1 MKGIFIS
8 FEGIDGCGKST
19 QINLLA
25 KYFAIQ
31 KKSFVKTEE
40 PGGTEGANEIRKI
53 LLREN
58 NFQWSVESEALLFM
72 AARNDHVEKIIKPAI
87 EENKIVICDRFMDST
102 IVYQGMRSPQA
113 KNLSLMLFELIGI
126 NPDITF
132 LIDMDPEIALNRAL
146 NRANDEDRFE
156 NYGISFQRQLRQNFL
171 DVANKHSDRI
181 KIIDGN
187 RSPQQVAAQIIE
199 SVETLV
205 KRYDRK
211 RNSRVYRAVKWG

>member
-25 KYFAIQ
+25 KHFAKQ
-31 KKSFVKTEE
+31 KKAFVKTEE

-58 NFQWSVESEALLFM
+58 NFRWSVETETLLFM
-72 AARNDHVEKIIKPAI
+72 AARNDHVEKVIKPAI
-87 EENKIVICDRFMDST
+87 EDNKIVICDRFMDST

-113 KNLSLMLFELIGI
+113 KKLSLTLFELIGI

-132 LIDMDPEIALNRAL
+132 LIDMDPEIALDRAL
-146 NRANDEDRFE
+146 NRATNEDRFE
-156 NYGISFQRQLRQNFL
+156 NYGINFQRQLRQNFL
-171 DVANKHSDRI
+171 DIAKTHSDRI
-181 KIIDGN
+181 KVLDGN
-187 RSPQQVAAQIIE
+187 RSPKQVAAQIIE
-199 SVETLV
+199 RIEILI
-205 KRYDRK
+205 K
-211 RNSRVYRAVKWG
+211 

>member
-1 MKGIFIS
+1 MRGFFIS

-25 KYFAIQ
+25 KYFAKQ

-72 AARNDHVEKIIKPAI
+72 AARNDHVEKVIKPAI
-87 EENKIVICDRFMDST
+87 KDNKIVICDRFMDST

-132 LIDMDPEIALNRAL
+132 LIDMDPEVALNRAL
-146 NRANDEDRFE
+146 TRANDEDRFE
-156 NYGISFQRQLRQNFL
+156 NYGINFQRQLRQNFL
-171 DVANKHSDRI
+171 DIANKHTDRI
-181 KIIDGN
+181 KIIDGDL
-187 RSPQQVAAQIIE
+187 SPQQVAAQIIE

-205 KRYDRK
+205 K
-211 RNSRVYRAVKWG
+211 

>member
-25 KYFAIQ
+25 KHFAKQ

-40 PGGTEGANEIRKI
+40 PGGTKGANEIRKI

-72 AARNDHVEKIIKPAI
+72 AARNDHVEKVIKPAI
-87 EENKIVICDRFMDST
+87 ADNKIVICDRFMDST

-113 KNLSLMLFELIGI
+113 KKLSLILFELVGI
-126 NPDITF
+126 FPDITF
-132 LIDMDPEIALNRAL
+132 LIDMDPEIALDRAL
-146 NRANDEDRFE
+146 KRITDEDRFE
-156 NYGISFQRQLRQNFL
+156 NYGINFQRQLRQNFL
-171 DVANKHSDRI
+171 DIANTNSDRI
-181 KIIDGN
+181 RIIDGN

-199 SVETLV
+199 SIETLV
-205 KRYDRK
+205 K
-211 RNSRVYRAVKWG
+211 

>member
-1 MKGIFIS
+1 MKGFFIS

-25 KYFAIQ
+25 KYFAEQ

-87 EENKIVICDRFMDST
+87 EDNQIVICDRFMDST

-132 LIDMDPEIALNRAL
+132 LIDMDPEIALDRAL

-205 KRYDRK
+205 K
-211 RNSRVYRAVKWG
+211 

>member
-1 MKGIFIS
+1 MKGVFIS

-25 KYFAIQ
+25 KHFAKQ

-40 PGGTEGANEIRKI
+40 PGGTEGANEIRKM

-58 NFQWSVESEALLFM
+58 NFQWSVDSEALLFM

-87 EENKIVICDRFMDST
+87 EDNKIVICDRFMDST

-113 KNLSLMLFELIGI
+113 KNLSIMLFELIGI

-132 LIDMDPEIALNRAL
+132 LIDMDPEIALDRAL

-171 DVANKHSDRI
+171 DLANKHSGRI

-205 KRYDRK
+205 K
-211 RNSRVYRAVKWG
+211 

>member
-8 FEGIDGCGKST
+8 FEGIDGCGKTT

-25 KYFAIQ
+25 KHFAKQ

-58 NFQWSVESEALLFM
+58 NFQWSVESETLLFM
-72 AARNDHVEKIIKPAI
+72 AARNDHVEKVIKPAI
-87 EENKIVICDRFMDST
+87 EDNKIVICDRFMDST

-113 KNLSLMLFELIGI
+113 KKLSLILFELIGI

-132 LIDMDPEIALNRAL
+132 LIDMDPKIALDRAL

-156 NYGISFQRQLRQNFL
+156 NYGINFQRQLRQNFL
-171 DVANKHSDRI
+171 DLANKYSDRI

-187 RSPQQVAAQIIE
+187 RSLQQVAAQIIE

-205 KRYDRK
+205 K
-211 RNSRVYRAVKWG
+211 

>member
-8 FEGIDGCGKST
+8 FEGIDGSGKST
-19 QINLLA
+19 QISLLA
-25 KYFAIQ
+25 KYFAKQ
-31 KKSFVKTEE
+31 KKSFVRTEE

-58 NFQWSVESEALLFM
+58 NFQWSVETEALLFM
-72 AARNDHVEKIIKPAI
+72 AARNDHVEKVIKPAI

-113 KNLSLMLFELIGI
+113 KKLSLILFDLIGI

-132 LIDMDPEIALNRAL
+132 LIDMDPEIALDRAL
-146 NRANDEDRFE
+146 NRATDEDRFE
-156 NYGISFQRQLRQNFL
+156 NYGINFQRQLRQNFL
-171 DVANKHSDRI
+171 DIANKHSERI

-187 RSPQQVAAQIIE
+187 RTPQQVATQIIE
-199 SVETLV
+199 SVGPLV
-205 KRYDRK
+205 K
-211 RNSRVYRAVKWG
+211 

>member
-25 KYFAIQ
+25 KYFAKQ

-72 AARNDHVEKIIKPAI
+72 AARNDHVEKVIKPAI
-87 EENKIVICDRFMDST
+87 EDNKIVICDRFMDST

-113 KNLSLMLFELIGI
+113 KKLSLILFELIGI

-132 LIDMDPEIALNRAL
+132 IIDMDPEIALDRAL
-146 NRANDEDRFE
+146 NRATNEDRFE
-156 NYGISFQRQLRQNFL
+156 NYGINFQRQLRQNFL
-171 DVANKHSDRI
+171 DIANKHSDRI

-205 KRYDRK
+205 K
-211 RNSRVYRAVKWG
+211 

>member
-1 MKGIFIS
+1 MKGFFIS

-25 KYFAIQ
+25 KYFAKQ

-72 AARNDHVEKIIKPAI
+72 AARNDHVEKVIKPAI
-87 EENKIVICDRFMDST
+87 EDNKIVICDRFMDST

-113 KNLSLMLFELIGI
+113 KKLSLILFELIGI

-132 LIDMDPEIALNRAL
+132 LIDMDPEIALDRAL
-146 NRANDEDRFE
+146 NRATNEDRFE
-156 NYGISFQRQLRQNFL
+156 NYGINFQRQLRQNFL
-171 DVANKHSDRI
+171 DIANKHSERI
-181 KIIDGN
+181 KIVDGN

-199 SVETLV
+199 KIDTLA
-205 KRYDRK
+205 K
-211 RNSRVYRAVKWG
+211 

>member
-1 MKGIFIS
+1 MKGFFIS

-25 KYFAIQ
+25 KYFAKQ

-58 NFQWSVESEALLFM
+58 NFQWSVGSEALLFM

-87 EENKIVICDRFMDST
+87 VDNKIVICDRFMDST
-102 IVYQGMRSPQA
+102 IVYQGMRSHQA
-113 KNLSLMLFELIGI
+113 KKLSLTLFELIGI

-132 LIDMDPEIALNRAL
+132 LIDMDPEIALDRAL
-146 NRANDEDRFE
+146 NRATNEDRFE
-156 NYGISFQRQLRQNFL
+156 NYGINFQRQLRQNFL
-171 DVANKHSDRI
+171 DIADKHNDRI

-199 SVETLV
+199 SVKTLV
-205 KRYDRK
+205 K
-211 RNSRVYRAVKWG
+211 

>member
-1 MKGIFIS
+1 MKGFFIS

-25 KYFAIQ
+25 KYFAKQ
-31 KKSFVKTEE
+31 NKSFVKTEE

-72 AARNDHVEKIIKPAI
+72 AARNDHVEKVIKPAI
-87 EENKIVICDRFMDST
+87 EDNKIVICDRFMDST

-113 KNLSLMLFELIGI
+113 KNLSIMLFELIGI

-132 LIDMDPEIALNRAL
+132 LIDMDPEIALDRAL
-146 NRANDEDRFE
+146 NRATNEDRFE
-156 NYGISFQRQLRQNFL
+156 NYGINFQRQLRQNFL
-171 DVANKHSDRI
+171 DIADKHNDRI

-205 KRYDRK
+205 K
-211 RNSRVYRAVKWG
+211 

>member
-8 FEGIDGCGKST
+8 FEGIDGSGKST
-19 QINLLA
+19 QISLLA
-25 KYFAIQ
+25 KYFAKQ
-31 KKSFVKTEE
+31 KKSFVRTEE

-72 AARNDHVEKIIKPAI
+72 AARNDHVEKVIKPAI
-87 EENKIVICDRFMDST
+87 KDNKIVICDRFMDST

-113 KNLSLMLFELIGI
+113 KKLSLILFELIGI

-132 LIDMDPEIALNRAL
+132 LIDMDPEIALERAL
-146 NRANDEDRFE
+146 NRASNEDRFE
-156 NYGISFQRQLRQNFL
+156 NYGINFQRQLRQNFL
-171 DVANKHSDRI
+171 DIAKKHSDRI

-187 RSPQQVAAQIIE
+187 LSPQQVAAQIIE
-199 SVETLV
+199 NIETLA
-205 KRYDRK
+205 K
-211 RNSRVYRAVKWG
+211 

>member
-1 MKGIFIS
+1 MKGFFIS

-25 KYFAIQ
+25 KYFAKQ
-31 KKSFVKTEE
+31 NKSFVKTEE

-72 AARNDHVEKIIKPAI
+72 AARNDHVEKVIKPAI
-87 EENKIVICDRFMDST
+87 KDNKIVICDRFMDST

-113 KNLSLMLFELIGI
+113 KKLSLILFELIGI

-132 LIDMDPEIALNRAL
+132 LIDMDPEIALERAL
-146 NRANDEDRFE
+146 NRATNEDRFE
-156 NYGISFQRQLRQNFL
+156 NYGINFQRQLRQNFL
-171 DVANKHSDRI
+171 DIANKHSDRI
-181 KIIDGN
+181 KIIDGDL
-187 RSPQQVAAQIIE
+187 SPQQVAAQIIE
-199 SVETLV
+199 NIETLA
-205 KRYDRK
+205 K
-211 RNSRVYRAVKWG
+211 

>member
-1 MKGIFIS
+1 MFIT

-19 QINLLA
+19 QINLLTKHFA
-25 KYFAIQ
+25 KQ
-31 KKSFVKTEE
+31 KKSFIKTEE

-58 NFQWSVESEALLFM
+58 SFHWSVESEALLFM

-113 KNLSLMLFELIGI
+113 KNLSIMLFELIGI

-132 LIDMDPEIALNRAL
+132 LIDMDPEIALDRAL
-146 NRANDEDRFE
+146 NRATNEDRFE
-156 NYGISFQRQLRQNFL
+156 NYGINFQRQLRQNFL
-171 DVANKHSDRI
+171 DIANKHSDRI
-181 KIIDGN
+181 KTIDGN
-187 RSPQQVAAQIIE
+187 LSPQQVAAQIIE
-199 SVETLV
+199 NIETLA
-205 KRYDRK
+205 K
-211 RNSRVYRAVKWG
+211 

>member
-25 KYFAIQ
+25 KYFAKQ

-72 AARNDHVEKIIKPAI
+72 AARNDHVEKVIKPAI
-87 EENKIVICDRFMDST
+87 KDNKIVICDRFMDST
-102 IVYQGMRSPQA
+102 IVYQGMRSPKA
-113 KNLSLMLFELIGI
+113 RKLSLMLFEQIGI

-132 LIDMDPEIALNRAL
+132 LIDMDPEIALERAL
-146 NRANDEDRFE
+146 NRATNEDRFE
-156 NYGISFQRQLRQNFL
+156 NYGINFQRQLRQNFL
-171 DVANKHSDRI
+171 DIANKNSDRI

-187 RSPQQVAAQIIE
+187 LSPQQVAAQIIE
-199 SVETLV
+199 NIETLA
-205 KRYDRK
+205 K
-211 RNSRVYRAVKWG
+211 

>member
-1 MKGIFIS
+1 MKGFFIS

-25 KYFAIQ
+25 KYFAKQ

-87 EENKIVICDRFMDST
+87 EDNKIVICDRFMDST

-113 KNLSLMLFELIGI
+113 KKLSLILFELIGI

-132 LIDMDPEIALNRAL
+132 LIDMDPEIALERAL
-146 NRANDEDRFE
+146 NRATKEDRFE
-156 NYGISFQRQLRQNFL
+156 NYGINFQRQLRQNFL
-171 DVANKHSDRI
+171 DIANKHSDRI

-205 KRYDRK
+205 K
-211 RNSRVYRAVKWG
+211 

>member
-1 MKGIFIS
+1 MKGFFIS

-25 KYFAIQ
+25 KYFAKQ

-58 NFQWSVESEALLFM
+58 NFQWSVETEALLFM
-72 AARNDHVEKIIKPAI
+72 AARNDHVEKVIKPAI
-87 EENKIVICDRFMDST
+87 KDNKIVICDRFMDST

-113 KNLSLMLFELIGI
+113 KKLSLMLFELIGI

-132 LIDMDPEIALNRAL
+132 LIDMDPEIALERAL
-146 NRANDEDRFE
+146 NRATNEDRFE
-156 NYGISFQRQLRQNFL
+156 NYGINFQRRLRQNFL
-171 DVANKHSDRI
+171 DIANKHSDRI

-187 RSPQQVAAQIIE
+187 RSPQQVAAQIIQ
-199 SVETLV
+199 SIDTLA
-205 KRYDRK
+205 K
-211 RNSRVYRAVKWG
+211 

>member
-1 MKGIFIS
+1 MKGFFIS

-25 KYFAIQ
+25 KYFAKQ
-31 KKSFVKTEE
+31 NKSFVKTEE

-72 AARNDHVEKIIKPAI
+72 AARNDHVEKVIKPAI
-87 EENKIVICDRFMDST
+87 EDNKIVICDRFMDST

-113 KNLSLMLFELIGI
+113 KKLSLILFELIGI

-132 LIDMDPEIALNRAL
+132 LIDMDPEIALERAL
-146 NRANDEDRFE
+146 NRATNEDRFE
-156 NYGISFQRQLRQNFL
+156 NYGINFQRQLRQNFL
-171 DVANKHSDRI
+171 DIANKHSDRI

-187 RSPQQVAAQIIE
+187 LSPQQVAAQIIE
-199 SVETLV
+199 NIGTLA
-205 KRYDRK
+205 K
-211 RNSRVYRAVKWG
+211 

>member
-25 KYFAIQ
+25 KHFAKQ
-31 KKSFVKTEE
+31 KRSYVKTEE

-72 AARNDHVEKIIKPAI
+72 AARNDHVEKVIKPAI
-87 EENKIVICDRFMDST
+87 EDNKIVICDRFMDST

-113 KNLSLMLFELIGI
+113 RKLGLMLFEQIGI

-187 RSPQQVAAQIIE
+187 RSPQQVAAQIIK

-205 KRYDRK
+205 K
-211 RNSRVYRAVKWG
+211 

>member
-8 FEGIDGCGKST
+8 FEGIDGSGKST
-19 QINLLA
+19 QISLLA
-25 KYFAIQ
+25 KYFAKQ
-31 KKSFVKTEE
+31 KKSFVRTEE

-72 AARNDHVEKIIKPAI
+72 AARNDHVEKVIKPAI

-113 KNLSLMLFELIGI
+113 KKLSQILFDLIGI

-132 LIDMDPEIALNRAL
+132 LIDMDPEIALDRAL
-146 NRANDEDRFE
+146 NRATDEDRFE
-156 NYGISFQRQLRQNFL
+156 NYGINFQRQLRQNFL
-171 DVANKHSDRI
+171 DIANNHSDRI

-187 RSPQQVAAQIIE
+187 QSPQQVAAQIIE
-199 SVETLV
+199 SVGTLV
-205 KRYDRK
+205 K
-211 RNSRVYRAVKWG
+211 

>member
-1 MKGIFIS
+1 MRGFFIS

-25 KYFAIQ
+25 KYFAKQ
-31 KKSFVKTEE
+31 KKSFVRTEE

-72 AARNDHVEKIIKPAI
+72 AARNDHVEKVIKPAI
-87 EENKIVICDRFMDST
+87 EDNKIVICDRFMDST

-113 KNLSLMLFELIGI
+113 KKLSLTLFELIGI

-132 LIDMDPEIALNRAL
+132 LIDMDPEIALDRAL
-146 NRANDEDRFE
+146 NRATNEDRFE
-156 NYGISFQRQLRQNFL
+156 NYGINFQRQLRQNFL
-171 DVANKHSDRI
+171 DIANKNSDRI

-187 RSPQQVAAQIIE
+187 LSPQQVAAQIIE
-199 SVETLV
+199 NIETLA
-205 KRYDRK
+205 K
-211 RNSRVYRAVKWG
+211 